1 MGASVTSSDSTDIG
15 YCRRCRFK
23 GPEIAMRIYKLEGKC
38 NVQDYGKSHF
48 PQNEEDINELVNDR
62 NCVINKLK
70 EQKALTE
77 KLGKLCK
84 SLHEEKHRD
93 RDGYVQMITNLQNQ
107 LSSETEKFLKQV
119 ETTDALE
126 KKYKELQ
133 EGHNSSQKVVI
144 EKLKIDLAVANKDLQ
159 SKLQLIQKLET
170 RNKIFQE
177 DVDTNTLQVYSKE
190 TYGHEQRNEEDLTI
204 LRSELDLVNKKKAEQ
219 LEFIKKLEMQCKKL
233 QDHKE
238 NDDNV
243 HKMLINKLQTDL
255 DVVNTKLKQQTKLVS
270 KLEEKCKDIQDE
282 RSNEGLVNKSNVEEM
297 RKELSSLNGKLK
309 ERTASNKELKT
320 KLKAVKKDLGKQKK
334 KNKQQENT
342 ITELSLHREQNMQ
355 LSKELEE
362 TKTSCENHQAYQ
374 KILEQKNRDLHK
386 RLQLSEVRC
395 NSLAGQASRIKELES
410 KLKAQESLYLV
421 AMDDCRNMEFQADDE
436 REHLRQEW
444 AVEYEEQLQHYKDKT
459 LQAEEKSKQSLEKY
473 YIARFEMECLKQQQS
488 PSKLQEGSNGC

>member
-1 MGASVTSSDSTDIG
+1 
-15 YCRRCRFK
+15 
-23 GPEIAMRIYKLEGKC
+23 MRIYKLEGKC
-38 NVQDYGKSHF
+38 KVQDYGKSHF
-48 PQNEEDINELVNDR
+48 PQNEEDINDLINDH

-107 LSSETEKFLKQV
+107 LSSETEKFLRQV
-119 ETTDALE
+119 ETTEALE
-126 KKYKELQ
+126 KKY
-133 EGHNSSQKVVI
+133 
-144 EKLKIDLAVANKDLQ
+144 
-159 SKLQLIQKLET
+159 
-170 RNKIFQE
+170 
-177 DVDTNTLQVYSKE
+177 
-190 TYGHEQRNEEDLTI
+190 
-204 LRSELDLVNKKKAEQ
+204 
-219 LEFIKKLEMQCKKL
+219 KKL

-270 KLEEKCKDIQDE
+270 KLEGKCKDIQDE
-282 RSNEGLVNKSNVEEM
+282 RSNEGSVNKSNVEEM
-297 RKELSSLNGKLK
+297 SKEISSLNGKLK
-309 ERTASNKELKT
+309 EKAVSNKELKT
-320 KLKAVKKDLGKQKK
+320 KLKAVKKELGKQNN

-374 KILEQKNRDLHK
+374 KVLEQKNRDLHK

-395 NSLAGQASRIKELES
+395 NSLSGQASRMKELES

-436 REHLRQEW
+436 REHLRKEL

-473 YIARFEMECLKQQQS
+473 YIARFEMECLRQQQS
-488 PSKLQEGSNGC
+488 PSKLQEGSNGCIQS